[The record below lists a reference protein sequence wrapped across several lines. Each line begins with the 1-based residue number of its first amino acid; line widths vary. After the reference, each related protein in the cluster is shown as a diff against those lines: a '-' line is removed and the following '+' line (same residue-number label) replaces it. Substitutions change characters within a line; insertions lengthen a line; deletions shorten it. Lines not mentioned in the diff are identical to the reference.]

1 MNISSA
7 DPRVTEGYAHLC
19 PPPPACWTAEEY
31 GTVRARV
38 AMTEAPPDLAP
49 APGARMLVGL
59 WWEPGRTD
67 AARAVIRAGVSS
79 LAPVEVLD
87 LRHHSEV
94 HPHIPDRLAMATD
107 CGFTLFQEKQG
118 YWWSDDG
125 QPLPA
130 PAHLTFRTLAE
141 VGQDRFAHVMTAA
154 QPGVLDRRLR
164 AQGGAIAPL
173 MAWYDPTADRDCW
186 LLAEDRD
193 GRPVGCL
200 ALSAFDEPG
209 VGTIAHIAVLPAHR
223 GAATSTTCCARLTSP
238 RADAA
243 STPSSPTSTRTT
255 TPWLPPSSTQATA
268 PTPGP
273 GTYGIRPPRWPD
285 VHGPAHVDGGHA
297 VVARPAVA
305 SRRVR
310 SRTDARASPVP
321 EPGTPS
327 RRLV

>member
-223 GAATSTTCCARLTSP
+223 GRGHIHDLLRAAHLAARRRGFHALLSDVDTDNHP
-238 RADAA
+238 MAA
-243 STPSSPTSTRTT
+243 A
-255 TPWLPPSSTQATA
+255 LLHA
-268 PTPGP
+268 GH
-273 GTYGIRPPRWPD
+273 RPD
-285 VHGPAHVDGGHA
+285 
-297 VVARPAVA
+297 ARPWHIWHQTTSVA
-305 SRRVR
+305 
-310 SRTDARASPVP
+310 
-321 EPGTPS
+321 
-327 RRLV
+327 